1 MSEAK
6 VLLRAYLLQ
15 LGEVPEPEVD
25 AFFTKIYEATYRK
38 GSFFTRVGE
47 AHDRIGFVVR
57 GLFRSYYTGADGTHH
72 IRNFCPEGTP
82 IGSYATVLHCTP
94 AHVDIE
100 ALEESVV
107 LQFSYRDFQQRMQAH
122 PAWDRIARRVA
133 ELHYVSREKREFDLL
148 TRDAEGRFDRFL
160 EEFGHIEGRLTS
172 TDIASF
178 IRVRRE
184 TLSRLKR
191 RRRPA

>member
-1 MSEAK
+1 VTDAK
-6 VLLRAYLLQ
+6 ALLRAYMLE
-15 LGEVPEPEVD
+15 LGEVPEPEID
-25 AFFTKIYEATYRK
+25 LMFAKIHEATYRK
-38 GSFFTRVGE
+38 GSFFTRAGE

-57 GLFRSYYTGADGTHH
+57 GLFRVYYTGVDGTLH

-82 IGSYATVLHCTP
+82 IGSYATVLQCTP

-100 ALEESVV
+100 ALEESLV

-122 PAWDRIARRVA
+122 HAWDRIARRVA
-133 ELHYVSREKREFDLL
+133 ELHYVSRERREFDLL
-148 TRDAEGRFDRFL
+148 TLDAEGRFDRFR
-160 EEFGHIEGRLTS
+160 EEFGHIEARLTS
-172 TDIASF
+172 TDVASY

-191 RRRPA
+191 RRRSA